1 LTGGVSVADSDK
13 EMSVVEH
20 LAELRRVLVVSFI
33 AIIVCAIGFF
43 FAREFVLA
51 VIKDPVTSL
60 GHDLQFL
67 GVTEPIMTFLRL
79 SLFMGFV
86 AALPIVLWQVWGFIL
101 PALKR
106 DEKKYFTLFVVL
118 SYLAFIVGI
127 CFAFFVV
134 YRFGVAFL
142 LRFAGDELI
151 PMLTLGNYVSFT
163 ITFMLPFGLV
173 FQLPLAAYLLS
184 KLGIVSQRAMKKARK
199 FALLVIVIISAM
211 LTPADILTC
220 LLLATPMYSLFE
232 LSIWIVGRVEK
243 RKEKLREQAAREE
256 EEDEA

>member
-1 LTGGVSVADSDK
+1 MAETNKELT
-13 EMSVVEH
+13 VVEH
-20 LAELRRVLVVSFI
+20 LAELRRALVISALSIV
-33 AIIVCAIGFF
+33 VCAIGFF
-43 FAREFVLA
+43 FARELVLA
-51 VIKDPVTSL
+51 VIKEPVTSL

-67 GVTEPIMTFLRL
+67 GVTEPVMTFLRL

-86 AALPIVLWQVWGFIL
+86 AALPIVLWQIWGFIL

-106 DEKKYFTLFVVL
+106 EEKKYFTLFVVL

-134 YRFGVAFL
+134 YRFGIAFL
-142 LRFAGDELI
+142 LRFAGEELV

-163 ITFMLPFGLV
+163 ITFMMPFGLV
-173 FQLPLAAYLLS
+173 FQLPLAAYLLAR
-184 KLGIVSQRAMKKARK
+184 LGIISRQLMIKIRK
-199 FALLVIVIISAM
+199 HALLVIVIISAM

-232 LSIWIVGRVEK
+232 LSVWIVGLVER
-243 RKEKLREQAAREE
+243 RKAKAREAAEREAE
-256 EEDEA
+256 EEDETLQQ

>member
-1 LTGGVSVADSDK
+1 LAETNKELT
-13 EMSVVEH
+13 VVEH
-20 LAELRRVLVVSFI
+20 LAELRRALVISALSIV
-33 AIIVCAIGFF
+33 VCAIGFF
-43 FAREFVLA
+43 FARELVLA
-51 VIKDPVTSL
+51 VIKEPVTSL

-67 GVTEPIMTFLRL
+67 GVTEPVMTFLRL

-86 AALPIVLWQVWGFIL
+86 AALPIVLWQIWGFIL

-106 DEKKYFTLFVVL
+106 EEKKYFTLFVVL

-134 YRFGVAFL
+134 YRFGIAFL
-142 LRFAGDELI
+142 LRFAGEELV

-163 ITFMLPFGLV
+163 ITFMMPFGLV
-173 FQLPLAAYLLS
+173 FQLPLAAYLLAR
-184 KLGIVSQRAMKKARK
+184 LGIISRQLMIKIRK
-199 FALLVIVIISAM
+199 HALLVIVIISAM

-232 LSIWIVGRVEK
+232 LSVWIVGLVER
-243 RKEKLREQAAREE
+243 RKAKAREAAEREAE
-256 EEDEA
+256 EEDETLQQ